1 MTLFEGIHDLWLY
14 NYDMYCKTLDYNWF
28 RTDYTGKESK
38 LEEALLY
45 PHAMKIIDEYY
56 LRLNNKS
63 FQINIQ
69 KMAKI
74 NTLQTKF
81 FSINTLLD
89 ILEIGFDNGE
99 MEQRLLTVLELNNY
113 GFRFPQLGS
122 HVDDL
127 ENVSICR
134 IQSKAIKNEISKL
147 KDTLRKESTD
157 VVKETSRILKEIKIA
172 LNIVENI
179 NIKSVT
185 LLDFIEYC
193 EILNDKQAT

>member
-1 MTLFEGIHDLWLY
+1 MKLFEGIHDLLLY

-63 FQINIQ
+63 YQLDLQ

-74 NTLQTKF
+74 NALQTKF

-89 ILEIGFDNGE
+89 VLEIGFDNGE
-99 MEQRLLTVLELNNY
+99 MEQRYAVIIELNKY
-113 GFRFPQLGS
+113 GFQFPLLGN
-122 HVDDL
+122 HQDDL

-134 IQSKAIKNEISKL
+134 IQVKAIKNEISKL
-147 KDTLRKESTD
+147 KERVALLEIAQQKRDGAMSFGALF
-157 VVKETSRILKEIKIA
+157 LKSPVLA
-172 LNIVENI
+172 WAVAAMIVI
-179 NIKSVT
+179 YAKLKGTGYV
-185 LLDFIEYC
+185 
-193 EILNDKQAT
+193 Q

>member
-1 MTLFEGIHDLWLY
+1 MKLFEGIHDLLLY

-63 FQINIQ
+63 YQLDLQ

-74 NTLQTKF
+74 NALQTKF

-89 ILEIGFDNGE
+89 VLEIGFDNGE
-99 MEQRLLTVLELNNY
+99 MEQRHAIITELNTY
-113 GFRFPQLGS
+113 GFQFPLLGN
-122 HVDDL
+122 HQDDL

-134 IQSKAIKNEISKL
+134 TQVKAIKNEISKL
-147 KDTLRKESTD
+147 KDSLKKESTE
-157 VVKETSRILKEIKIA
+157 VVKETSRVLKEIKIA

-179 NIKSVT
+179 TVKNIT

-193 EILNDKQAT
+193 EILKDKE